1 MKRIMMAGA
10 LGLVTFLL
18 YLYARSGVIC
28 TGSSSDA
35 FPDGADTL
43 VQRKVFFPG
52 NTQVLEQSETNAAMR
67 SEEEMK
73 RREADTVIPREAE
86 REKDVCSEQFS
97 MQKTLEGYKITL
109 YDKEGERVHSEVFPE
124 KSWVKEVSEGIL
136 EIGVSVGSPARY
148 TFYFR
153 KEDGA
158 MSDTFFNAKLFGEQY
173 IAYRPVSNYLW
184 GDPLILTDIFEEGIL
199 YQEIYRDFS
208 ETADP
213 MSVIH
218 DIELE
223 DETHIRLEY
232 CEGEAYT
239 VVDEVVEIQPVSAD
253 READLKEP
261 YALAYL
267 AFLEEYAKYS
277 DNVKQGLSR
286 FTLAYIDDD
295 EVPELLLIEAYCHAA
310 GVKVFTFYQDTVVE
324 LGEFG
329 SFGRMQYVE
338 RGGMIFDHFTGQGEQ
353 NTNFYRVEEGK
364 AELICN
370 MHLSPPL
377 SHNGYTE
384 EYEIDGISVDEETY
398 QAQWQAL
405 YDEQGYILVTYGEGI
420 PIKDK
425 TLKRFLAGAVE

>member
-10 LGLVTFLL
+10 LGLVMVLL

-28 TGSSSDA
+28 TDTPSDM

-43 VQRKVFFPG
+43 VRREVFFPG
-52 NTQVLEQSETNAAMR
+52 NTLEMEQSETDAATR
-67 SEEEMK
+67 PEEEL
-73 RREADTVIPREAE
+73 ENNVYD
-86 REKDVCSEQFS
+86 EQFS
-97 MQKTLEGYKITL
+97 VLKTLDGYEITL
-109 YDKEGERVHSEVFPE
+109 YDKEGERVYSEVYPE

-153 KEDGA
+153 KEDGT

-173 IAYRPVSNYLW
+173 IAHRPVRNYLW
-184 GDPLILTDIFEEGIL
+184 GEPLILTDIFEEGIL

-213 MSVIH
+213 MSAIY

-223 DETHIRLEY
+223 DETHVWLHY
-232 CEGEAYT
+232 CEGGAYT
-239 VVDEVVEIQPVSAD
+239 GVDEVVEIQPVSAD
-253 READLKEP
+253 EEADLKEP

-277 DNVKQGLSR
+277 ENVRQGLAR

-310 GVKVFTFYQDTVVE
+310 GVRVFTFYQDTVVE
-324 LGEFG
+324 LGTFG

-338 RGGMIFDHFTGQGEQ
+338 RGGMIFDHFMGQGEA

-364 AELICN
+364 AELLCN

-377 SHNGYTE
+377 SCNGFTE

-405 YDEQGYILVTYGEGI
+405 YEEQGYVLVTYEDSI
-420 PIKDK
+420 PLKDK
-425 TLKRFLAGAVE
+425 TLKRFLAGAVDRLSQVPAN